1 MKRYLTLFLMTLA
14 CCAGLQAKIIKGTVT
29 DQNGETIISA
39 SIVVQDTSVGTITDL
54 DGNYELDVPDEAKT
68 LVVSYLGYKTSEV
81 AISGAT
87 INVVLTEDTQ
97 ALDEVVVTGYGTTKK
112 RDLVTSVA
120 SVGADQLK
128 DIPVTTAAEALQG
141 KLAGVQV
148 VTSEGSPDAELKI
161 RVRGGTSLTQSSE
174 PLYIV
179 DGFPVN
185 SIADISPN
193 DIQSIDVL
201 KDAAATAIYGAK
213 GANGVIMIT
222 TKETKFT
229 PEEKKNTLKVH
240 ADYSGYMGWRTI
252 AHHYDL
258 MKNEDYLRMQY
269 EFMYLSEKGHTDAG
283 AEKLQTRFF
292 QPYSTYDPSQGRYG
306 RTPNIAGWDKQ
317 TYTGTGLQGMVDFW
331 SDKGTVDWQD
341 EIYGGN
347 HLNSNHTFGFSLAN
361 KMFSLNLNYN
371 RVDDNSIMYG
381 SNFDRNNLNLKF
393 KIQPVK
399 GLTIGL
405 SGRYTNT
412 NVLGSGTNSADEAKN
427 SKSDSR
433 LRNSVTFLPL
443 YGIPVKLS
451 ANESLEDD
459 AEVNVWNLFNPF
471 TSIDDNYKTKV
482 EHKWSINGFIAYKFL
497 NHFTLRAEAGYE
509 SRNIDQL
516 RYFGATTSYAKTG
529 DGKSQ
534 AVMPDGSPMGHVLRT
549 GTNASRFKETNTFEY
564 NRKFR
569 SGRHELT
576 LLVGEEQIINKAET
590 NYNYYFGFDPSR
602 DPKAICKDLGS
613 AQKAISK
620 NYINPNDNMLSVFAR
635 ANYVLLGRY
644 YLTATFRADASTKFS
659 KGNQWGFFPS
669 AAIAWRM
676 IDEKWMAPAQ
686 DVMSNWKWRLSYGT
700 VGNNNVDLG
709 YLNVNY
715 IFDNTAVY
723 MQDMND
729 VLIDGKGGGSSQL
742 IAPNPNLKWETTTT
756 RDFGMDFGFFNERL
770 SGTVDLYWNTTR
782 DLLLKYRLYT
792 GGYNYQYRNIGVTDN
807 KGVEFSVR
815 GVILDHRTQRLSYGL
830 TLDAN
835 IAYNKNKVVD
845 LGGMDSYDISSE
857 CFSSYYAQGYEFHL
871 TPGAAIG
878 DIYGYQT
885 DGFYTTADFTRYNND
900 GKNVSPWENENGV
913 IKTKLGQA
921 YPGMTKLKDRNNDGV
936 IDENDMV
943 VLGNTMPVVSGG
955 FNLSWFVG
963 GEKWGKVDMAANFT
977 YSVGNSIV
985 NMTALDFSTIN
996 SSTKN
1001 RNLLALYANHYTL
1014 FTNDGARI
1022 GEAEH
1027 LYTGTAVTGDN
1038 YTQLASLIE
1047 TANAGRTVANPY
1059 STNTVLTDK
1068 FVEDGSFLRLAS
1080 LNIGYSL
1087 PEVWLKKAHISTA
1100 RIFFSATN
1108 LFVAT
1113 NYSGADP
1120 EVDTRSGIN
1129 PLAVGVDFSAF
1140 PKSRSFNF
1148 GLNLA
1153 F

>member
-1 MKRYLTLFLMTLA
+1 MRKHLTLFLLLF
-14 CCAGLQAKIIKGTVT
+14 GLVLTAQAKIIKGTVT
-29 DQNGETIISA
+29 DRNGETIIAA
-39 SIVVQDTSVGTITDL
+39 SVMVQGTSVGTITDL
-54 DGNYELDVPDEAKT
+54 DGNYELEVPDDAKT
-68 LVVSYLGYKTSEV
+68 LVFSYLGYKTAEV
-81 AISGAT
+81 PVSGAT
-87 INVVLTEDTQ
+87 IDVILSEDTQ

-193 DIQSIDVL
+193 DIQSIDVI

-269 EFMYLSEKGHTDAG
+269 EFMYLSEKGQTSAG
-283 AEKLQTRFF
+283 AEKLTSRFF
-292 QPYSTYDPSQGRYG
+292 EPYSTYDPNQGRYG

-317 TYTGTGLQGMVDFW
+317 TYTGTSLQGLVDFW

-371 RVDDNSIMYG
+371 RVDDHSIMYG

-393 KIQPVK
+393 KVQPVK

-451 ANESLEDD
+451 ANESLEED

-482 EHKWSINGFIAYKFL
+482 EHKWSVNGFIAYKFL
-497 NHFTLRAEAGYE
+497 NHFTLRVEAGYE
-509 SRNIDQL
+509 GRSIDQL
-516 RYFGATTSYAKTG
+516 RYFGATTSYAKNG

-576 LLVGEEQIINKAET
+576 VLVGEEQIINKSET

-602 DPKAICKDLGS
+602 DPKAICNDLGS
-613 AQKAISK
+613 AQKAIAK

-686 DVMSNWKWRLSYGT
+686 EVMSNWKWRLSYGT

-723 MQDMND
+723 MQDMNN

-770 SGTVDLYWNTTR
+770 SGTIDLYWNTTR

-792 GGYNYQYRNIGVTDN
+792 GGYNYKYRNIGVTDN

-815 GVILDHRTQRLSYGL
+815 GVILDHRSPKLSYGL

-871 TPGAAIG
+871 TPGSAIG

-885 DGFYTTADFTRYNND
+885 DGIYTTADFTRYNND
-900 GKNVSPWENENGV
+900 GKNVSPWENDEGV

-921 YPGMTKLKDRNNDGV
+921 YPGMTKLKS
-936 IDENDMV
+936 EEMV
-943 VLGNTMPVVSGG
+943 KLGNTMPIVAGG

-977 YSVGNSIV
+977 YSIGNDIV

-1022 GEAEH
+1022 GDAEH

-1047 TANAGRTVANPY
+1047 AANAGRTVANPY

-1087 PEVWLKKAHISTA
+1087 PEVWLKKAHIATA

-1113 NYSGADP
+1113 KYSGADP
-1120 EVDTRSGIN
+1120 EVDTRSGLN

>member
-1 MKRYLTLFLMTLA
+1 MLFGLTLA
-14 CCAGLQAKIIKGTVT
+14 AQAKIIKGTVT
-29 DQNGETIISA
+29 DSNGETIISA
-39 SIVVQDTSVGTITDL
+39 SVMVQGTTIGTITDL
-54 DGNYELDVPDEAKT
+54 DGNYELEVPEDATT
-68 LVVSYLGYKTSEV
+68 LVISFLGYKPSEV
-81 AISGAT
+81 AVSDAPMK
-87 INVVLTEDTQ
+87 VVLVEDNQ
-97 ALDEVVVTGYGTTKK
+97 VLDEVVVTGYGTTKK

-148 VTSEGSPDAELKI
+148 VTTEGSPDAELKI

-229 PEEKKNTLKVH
+229 DEDKKKNSLKVH

-269 EFMYLSEKGHTDAG
+269 EFLYLSEKGHTDAG

-292 QPYSTYDPSQGRYG
+292 QPYSTYDPNQGRYG
-306 RTPNIAGWDKQ
+306 RTPNLAGWDKQ
-317 TYTGTGLQGMVDFW
+317 TYTGTSLQGLIDFW

-347 HLNSNHTFGFSLAN
+347 HLNSNHTFGFNIAN
-361 KMFSLNLNYN
+361 KMFSLNLSYN

-399 GLTIGL
+399 GLSIGL

-471 TSIDDNYKTKV
+471 TSIDDNYKTKT
-482 EHKWSINGFIAYKFL
+482 EHKWSVNGFIAYKFL

-509 SRNIDQL
+509 SRSIDQL
-516 RYFGATTSYAKTG
+516 RYFGATTSYAKNG

-549 GTNASRFKETNTFEY
+549 GTKASRFKETNTFEY
-564 NRKFR
+564 HQKFR

-576 LLVGEEQIINKAET
+576 VLVGEEQIINKGET
-590 NYNYYFGFDPSR
+590 NYNYYFGYDPSR
-602 DPKAICKDLGS
+602 EPKAIFKDLGS
-613 AQKAISK
+613 AQKAVNK
-620 NYINPNDNMLSVFAR
+620 TYINPNDNMLSVFAR

-644 YLTATFRADASTKFS
+644 YLTATFRADASTKFT

-676 IDEKWMAPAQ
+676 IDEKWMRPAQ

-715 IFDNTAVY
+715 VFDNTAVY

-729 VLIDGKGGGSSQL
+729 VLIDGKSGANTQL
-742 IAPNPNLKWETTTT
+742 IAPNPDLKWETTTT
-756 RDFGMDFGFFNERL
+756 RDFGMDFGFWNERL
-770 SGTVDLYWNTTR
+770 SGTIDLYWNTTR

-792 GGYNYQYRNIGVTDN
+792 AGYNYQYRNIGKTDN

-815 GVILDHRTQRLSYGL
+815 GVILDHRSKDLSYGL

-871 TPGAAIG
+871 TPGSAIG
-878 DIYGYQT
+878 DIYGYET
-885 DGFYTTADFTRYNND
+885 DGIYTTADFTKYNND
-900 GKNVSPWENENGV
+900 GKNVSPWENEEGV

-921 YPGMTKLKDRNNDGV
+921 YPGMTKLKDKTGDGV
-936 IDENDMV
+936 VDENDMV
-943 VLGNTMPVVSGG
+943 VLGNTMPVVAGG
-955 FNLSWFVG
+955 FNIGWFVG

-977 YSVGNSIV
+977 YSIGNDVV
-985 NMTALDFSTIN
+985 NMTALDFSTVN

-1001 RNLLALYANHYTL
+1001 RNLLAMYANHYTL
-1014 FTNDGARI
+1014 FTSDGARI

-1047 TANAGRTVANPY
+1047 NANEGRTVANPY

-1080 LNIGYSL
+1080 LNVGYSL
-1087 PEVWLKKAHISTA
+1087 PEIWLKKAHIATA

-1113 NYSGADP
+1113 KYSGADP
-1120 EVDTRSGIN
+1120 EVDTRSGLN

>member
-1 MKRYLTLFLMTLA
+1 MRKHLTLFLLLFGLA
-14 CCAGLQAKIIKGTVT
+14 LTAQAKIIKGTVT
-29 DQNGETIISA
+29 DQTGETVIAA
-39 SIVVQDTSVGTITDL
+39 SVVVQGTSVGTITDL
-54 DGNYELDVPDEAKT
+54 DGNYELEVPDDANT

-81 AISGAT
+81 AISGTA
-87 INVVLTEDTQ
+87 INVVLVEDTQ

-128 DIPVTTAAEALQG
+128 DIPVATAAEALQG

-148 VTSEGSPDAELKI
+148 VSSEGSPDAELKI

-222 TKETKFT
+222 TKETKFE
-229 PEEKKNTLKVH
+229 PEEKKNALKVH

-252 AHHYDL
+252 ANHYNL

-269 EFMYLSEKGHTDAG
+269 EFMYLSEKGQTDAG
-283 AEKLQTRFF
+283 AEKLITRFF

-306 RTPNIAGWDKQ
+306 RTPNTAGWDKQ
-317 TYTGTGLQGMVDFW
+317 TYTGNSLQGLVDFW
-331 SDKGTVDWQD
+331 SDKGSVDWQD

-347 HLNSNHTFGFSLAN
+347 HLNSNHTVGFSLAN

-399 GLTIGL
+399 GLTIGV

-451 ANESLEDD
+451 ANESLEEED
-459 AEVNVWNLFNPF
+459 EVNVWNLFNPF

-482 EHKWSINGFIAYKFL
+482 EHKWSVNGFIAYKFL

-509 SRNIDQL
+509 SRAIDQL
-516 RYFGATTSYAKTG
+516 RYFGATTSYAKSG

-549 GTNASRFKETNTFEY
+549 RTNASRFKETNTFEY
-564 NRKFR
+564 HQKFR

-576 LLVGEEQIINKAET
+576 LLLGEEQIINKAQT

-602 DPKAICKDLGS
+602 DPKAIFQDLNS
-613 AQKAISK
+613 AQKHIQK
-620 NYINPNDNMLSVFAR
+620 DYINPNDNMLSVFAR

-676 IDEKWMAPAQ
+676 IDEKWMEPAQ

-885 DGFYTTADFTRYNND
+885 DGIYTTADFTRYNND

-921 YPGMTKLKDRNNDGV
+921 YPGMTKLKS
-936 IDENDMV
+936 EEMV
-943 VLGNTMPVVSGG
+943 KLGNTMPIVTGG
-955 FNLSWFVG
+955 FSLSWFVG

-977 YSVGNSIV
+977 YSIGNSIV

-1038 YTQLASLIE
+1038 YTRLASLIE
-1047 TANAGRTVANPY
+1047 EANAGRTVANPY

-1068 FVEDGSFLRLAS
+1068 FVEDGSFLRLSS
-1080 LNIGYSL
+1080 LTVGYSL
-1087 PEVWLKKAHISTA
+1087 PEIWLRKAHISTA

-1113 NYSGADP
+1113 KYSGADP
-1120 EVDTRSGIN
+1120 EVDTRSGLN

>member
-1 MKRYLTLFLMTLA
+1 MLFALALTA
-14 CCAGLQAKIIKGTVT
+14 QARVIKGTVT
-29 DQNGETIISA
+29 DQTGETIISA
-39 SIVVQDTSVGTITDL
+39 SVVVQATTVGTITDL
-54 DGNYELDVPDEAKT
+54 DGNYELEVPDDAKT
-68 LVVSYLGYKTSEV
+68 LVFSYLGYKTAEV
-81 AISGAT
+81 TISGAT
-87 INVVLTEDTQ
+87 VNVVLVEDTQ

-128 DIPVTTAAEALQG
+128 DVPVATAAEALQG

-283 AEKLQTRFF
+283 AEKLTTRFF
-292 QPYSTYDPSQGRYG
+292 QPYSTYDPNQGRYG

-317 TYTGTGLQGMVDFW
+317 TYTGTSLQGMVDFW

-347 HLNSNHTFGFSLAN
+347 HLNSNHTVGFSLAN

-381 SNFDRNNLNLKF
+381 SNFDRNNLNLKL

-451 ANESLEDD
+451 ANESLEED

-564 NRKFR
+564 NQSFR

-576 LLVGEEQIINKAET
+576 VLLGEEQIINKAQT
-590 NYNYYFGFDPSR
+590 DYNYYFGFDPSR
-602 DPKAICKDLGS
+602 EPKAILKDLGS
-613 AQKAISK
+613 AQKSINK
-620 NYINPNDNMLSVFAR
+620 VYINPNDNMLSVFAR

-676 IDEKWMAPAQ
+676 IDEKWMRPAQ

-729 VLIDGKGGGSSQL
+729 VLIDGKGSGSSQL

-792 GGYNYQYRNIGVTDN
+792 GGYNAQYRNIGVTDN

-815 GVILDHRTQRLSYGL
+815 GVILDHRSSDLSYGL

-871 TPGAAIG
+871 TPGSSIG
-878 DIYGYQT
+878 DVYGYQT
-885 DGFYTTADFTRYNND
+885 DGIYTTADFTKYNND
-900 GKNVSPWENENGV
+900 GKNISPWENEDGV

-921 YPGMTKLKDRNNDGV
+921 YPGMTKLKDQNNDGV

-955 FNLSWFVG
+955 FSLNWFVG
-963 GEKWGKVDMAANFT
+963 GDKWGKIDMAANFT

-1001 RNLLALYANHYTL
+1001 RNLLAMYANHYTL

-1038 YTQLASLIE
+1038 YAQLASLIE
-1047 TANAGRTVANPY
+1047 AANAGRTVANPY

-1087 PEVWLKKAHISTA
+1087 PDVWLMKAHISTA

-1108 LFVAT
+1108 LFCAT

-1120 EVDTRSGIN
+1120 EVDTRSGLN

>member
-1 MKRYLTLFLMTLA
+1 MKKISLFIFLA
-14 CCAGLQAKIIKGTVT
+14 LCTTWVQAKVVKGTVR
-29 DQNGETIISA
+29 DQGGESIISV
-39 SIVVQDTSVGTITDL
+39 SVVVKGTSVGTVTDL
-54 DGNYELDVPDEAKT
+54 DGNYTLEVPDDAQT
-68 LVVSYLGYKTSEV
+68 LVFSYLGMQTQEIAITGEV
-81 AISGAT
+81 
-87 INVVLTEDTQ
+87 INVTLSEDNKV
-97 ALDEVVVTGYGTTKK
+97 LDEVVVTGYGTTKK

-141 KLAGVQV
+141 KLSGVQV
-148 VTSEGSPDAELKI
+148 TTTEGSPDAEIKI

-179 DGFPVN
+179 DGFPVS
-185 SIADISPN
+185 SIADIAPG

-229 PEEKKNTLKVH
+229 DSDKDKKLKVH
-240 ADYSGYMGWRTI
+240 ADYTGYMGWRTI

-258 MKNEDYLRMQY
+258 MNNEDYLRMQY
-269 EFMYLSEKGHTDAG
+269 EFLYMSEKGNQ
-283 AEKLQTRFF
+283 EKLESRFF
-292 QPYSTYDPSQGRYG
+292 TPYSTYDPSQGRYG
-306 RTPNIAGWDKQ
+306 RTRNIAGWDKQ
-317 TYTGTGLQGMVDFW
+317 TYTGTGLQGLVDFW
-331 SDKGTVDWQD
+331 NDKGTVDWQD

-347 HLNSNHTFGFSLAN
+347 HLNSNHTVGFNLAN
-361 KMFSLNLNYN
+361 KMFSLSATYN

-381 SNFDRNNLNLKF
+381 SNFNRNNASLKF
-393 KIQPVK
+393 KVQPVK
-399 GLTIGL
+399 GLTIGANA
-405 SGRYTNT
+405 RYVNT

-471 TSIDDNYKTKV
+471 TSIDDNYKNKT
-482 EHKWSINGFIAYKFL
+482 EHKWSINAYIAYKFL
-497 NHFTLRAEAGYE
+497 NRFTVRAEAGYE
-509 SRNIDQL
+509 SRSIAQN

-534 AVMPDGSPMGHVLRT
+534 AVMPDGSPMGHVLT
-549 GTNASRFKETNTFEY
+549 TNTAASRFKETNTFEY
-564 NRKFR
+564 HEKFR
-569 SGRHELT
+569 SGRHDISV
-576 LLVGEEQIINKAET
+576 LVGEEQIINKSR
-590 NYNYYFGFDPSR
+590 NDYGYYFGFDPAR
-602 DPKAICKDLGS
+602 DPAAIVKDLGS
-613 AQKAISK
+613 AQKTLTK
-620 NYINPNDNMLSVFAR
+620 EYINPNDNMLSVFAR
-635 ANYVLLGRY
+635 ANYILFNRY
-644 YLTATFRADASTKFS
+644 YFTATFRTDASTKFA
-659 KGNQWGFFPS
+659 KGHQWGFFPS
-669 AAIAWRM
+669 GAFAWRM
-676 IDEKWMAPAQ
+676 IDEKWMRPAQ
-686 DVMSNWKWRLSYGT
+686 EVMSNWKWRISYGM
-700 VGNNNVDLG
+700 VGNNNIDLG
-709 YLNVNY
+709 YLYTNY
-715 IFDNTAVY
+715 IFDNTANY

-729 VLIDGKGGGSSQL
+729 VLIDGKGGSSSQL
-742 IAPNPNLKWETTTT
+742 IAPNSNLKWEATTT
-756 RDFGMDFGFFNERL
+756 RNLGMDFGFWNERL
-770 SGTVDLYWNTTR
+770 SGSIDLYWNTTK

-792 GGYNYQYRNIGVTDN
+792 GGYNYQYRNIGFTDN
-807 KGVEFSVR
+807 KGVEFSIKA
-815 GVILDHRTQRLSYGL
+815 VILDHRSKELSYGL

-835 IAYNKNKVVD
+835 IAHNSNKVVD
-845 LGGMDSYDISSE
+845 LGGMSSYEISSE
-857 CFSSYYAQGYEFHL
+857 CFSSYYAQGYEFYL
-871 TPGAAIG
+871 TPGSSIG

-885 DGFYTTADFTRYNND
+885 DGYYTTADFTRYNND
-900 GKNVSPWENENGV
+900 GKNLSPWENEDGV
-913 IKTKLGQA
+913 IKTVLGQA
-921 YPGMTKLKDRNNDGV
+921 YPGMTKLKS
-936 IDENDMV
+936 EEMV
-943 VLGNTMPVVSGG
+943 KLGNTLPVVSGG
-955 FNLSWFVG
+955 FNLSWFVAG
-963 GEKWGKVDMAANFT
+963 DKWGKVDMAANFT
-977 YSVGNSIV
+977 YSVGNDVV

-1001 RNLLALYANHYTL
+1001 RNLLSMYSTRYSL
-1014 FTNDGARI
+1014 FDSDGARI
-1022 GEAEH
+1022 GEKEH
-1027 LYTGTAVTGDN
+1027 LFTGTAVTGDN
-1038 YTQLASLIE
+1038 YAKLAALVE
-1047 TANAGRTVANPY
+1047 EANAGATIANPY

-1087 PEVWLKKAHISTA
+1087 PERWISKAKMTNA

-1113 NYSGADP
+1113 KYSGADP

-1148 GLNLA
+1148 GINLA

>member
-1 MKRYLTLFLMTLA
+1 MLFALALTA
-14 CCAGLQAKIIKGTVT
+14 QARVIKGTVT
-29 DQNGETIISA
+29 DQTGETIISA
-39 SIVVQDTSVGTITDL
+39 SVVVQATSVGTITDL
-54 DGNYELDVPDEAKT
+54 DGNYELEVPDDAKT
-68 LVVSYLGYKTSEV
+68 LVVSYIGYKTAEV
-81 AISGAT
+81 TISGAT
-87 INVVLTEDTQ
+87 VNVVLVEDTQ

-283 AEKLQTRFF
+283 AEKLTTRFF
-292 QPYSTYDPSQGRYG
+292 QPYSTYDPNQGRYG

-317 TYTGTGLQGMVDFW
+317 TYTGTSLQGMVDFW
-331 SDKGTVDWQD
+331 SDKGSVDWQD

-347 HLNSNHTFGFSLAN
+347 HLNSNHTIGFSLAN

-381 SNFDRNNLNLKF
+381 SNFDRNNLNLKL

-451 ANESLEDD
+451 ANESLEED

-564 NRKFR
+564 NQSFR

-576 LLVGEEQIINKAET
+576 VLLGEEQIINKAQT
-590 NYNYYFGFDPSR
+590 DYNYYFGFDPSR
-602 DPKAICKDLGS
+602 DPKAILKDLGS
-613 AQKAISK
+613 AQKSINK
-620 NYINPNDNMLSVFAR
+620 VYINPNDNMLSVFAR

-676 IDEKWMAPAQ
+676 IDEKWMRPAQ

-729 VLIDGKGGGSSQL
+729 VLIDGKGSGSSQL

-792 GGYNYQYRNIGVTDN
+792 GGYNAQYRNIGVTDN

-815 GVILDHRTQRLSYGL
+815 GVILDHRSSDLSYGL

-871 TPGAAIG
+871 TPGSSIG
-878 DIYGYQT
+878 DVYGYQT
-885 DGFYTTADFTRYNND
+885 DGIYTTADFTKYNND
-900 GKNVSPWENENGV
+900 GKNISPWENEDGV

-921 YPGMTKLKDRNNDGV
+921 YPGMTKLKDQNNDGV

-963 GEKWGKVDMAANFT
+963 GDKWGKIDMAANFT

-1001 RNLLALYANHYTL
+1001 RNLLAMYANHYTL

-1047 TANAGRTVANPY
+1047 AANAGRTVANPY

-1087 PEVWLKKAHISTA
+1087 PDVWLMKAHISTA

-1120 EVDTRSGIN
+1120 EVDTRSGLN